1 MEVDKITEKDVAR
14 AQSIFKALSNPVRM
28 KLLYALEG
36 GEQNVSTIANSLDLE
51 QSVVSHQL
59 AALRKN
65 YLVASERI
73 GKQVFYRLDDRH
85 VLDILDSVMEHIQH
99 TE

>member
-59 AALRKN
+59 AALGKN

>member
-1 MEVDKITEKDVAR
+1 MEVDKITEKDVVR

-36 GEQNVSTIANSLDLE
+36 GEQNVSTIANSLNLE

-85 VLDILDSVMEHIQH
+85 VLDILDSVMEHVQH
-99 TE
+99 TD

>member
-28 KLLYALEG
+28 KLLYALES

-85 VLDILDSVMEHIQH
+85 VLDILDSVMEHVQH

>member
-85 VLDILDSVMEHIQH
+85 VLDILDSVIEHVQH

>member
-1 MEVDKITEKDVAR
+1 MEVDKITEKDVVR

-85 VLDILDSVMEHIQH
+85 VLDILDSVMEHVQH
-99 TE
+99 TD